1 MEEQFIV
8 TLCANLMT
16 YLIWG
21 GHHRAMTIP
30 ELRALIEPIFNQ
42 EIIHKAMVLLANKE
56 D

>member
-21 GHHRAMTIP
+21 GYHRAMTMTEI
-30 ELRALIEPIFNQ
+30 RALIEPIFTQ
-42 EIIHKAMVLLANKE
+42 EIIGKAMALLANKE